1 MDKISGHEDGKNK
14 LLLTIEGKQYDWY
27 EEYITGEQIKHLAGI
42 KLDEKLFLKI
52 EGDWEDEPIP
62 NDQRVNLARLG
73 IEHFY
78 VQKRLRFTINKK
90 EFEWDTQFITGKEI
104 RELGHIGENE
114 EIFLDIEKPFKDEVI
129 ANETKVDLARPGEEH
144 FISKPIHYI
153 IIVNSREHEW
163 KEKKISYDQV
173 VLLAFP
179 NYVPKPNE
187 VYTVTYKRGVAQK
200 PEGSMV
206 KGDTICVKNKMIF
219 NVTATTKS

>member
-1 MDKISGHEDGKNK
+1 MDKILGHENGKNK

-42 KLDEKLFLKI
+42 KLDDKLFLKI
-52 EGDWEDEPIP
+52 EGDWEDEPIS
-62 NDQRVNLARLG
+62 NDQRVNLARPG

-78 VQKRLRFTINKK
+78 IQKRLRFTINKK

-104 RELGHIGENE
+104 RELGQIGENE

-129 ANETKVDLARPGEEH
+129 ADETKVDLARPGEEH

-187 VYTVTYKRGVAQK
+187 VYTVTYKRGVTQK